1 VTSLPY
7 PVSYDIDTPAEFNDE
22 RYERALKALNP
33 SDVHATVDELVAQMP
48 NPHDHPLGALV
59 VHCLQYGT
67 TKSGGKR
74 PYVSEMVGAS
84 YEPLIDEAIARLVE
98 EKLADFSAWEN

>member
-1 VTSLPY
+1 
-7 PVSYDIDTPAEFNDE
+7 
-22 RYERALKALNP
+22 
-33 SDVHATVDELVAQMP
+33 VH
-48 NPHDHPLGALV
+48 G
-59 VHCLQYGT
+59 LQYGT